1 MSKHHNPQRN
11 SMMPAP
17 KNPEP
22 PFQPP
27 RIGDHEM
34 TTIGDDTPIGRP
46 IPFVDPPMRAYA
58 VNRTSEGWE
67 MRVLMLPRDVVE
79 QYTAK
84 QVADV
89 LPIVIAKVAMDIERV
104 AEGRAGLEQSA

>member
-1 MSKHHNPQRN
+1 MSKHHNPRN

-17 KNPEP
+17 PQPNPEP
-22 PFQPP
+22 E
-27 RIGDHEM
+27 R
-34 TTIGDDTPIGRP
+34 DTS
-46 IPFVDPPMRAYA
+46 PPMRAYA
-58 VNRTSEGWE
+58 VNRTSEGWDL
-67 MRVLMLPRDVVE
+67 RVLLLPRDVVE

-104 AEGRAGLEQSA
+104 AEGRAGMEHSA

>member
-1 MSKHHNPQRN
+1 MSKHHNPRN

-17 KNPEP
+17 PQPNPEP
-22 PFQPP
+22 D
-27 RIGDHEM
+27 R
-34 TTIGDDTPIGRP
+34 DTS
-46 IPFVDPPMRAYA
+46 PPMRAYA

-67 MRVLMLPRDVVE
+67 MRVLLLPRDVVE

-84 QVADV
+84 DVADV

-104 AEGRAGLEQSA
+104 AEGRAGLEHSA

>member
-84 QVADV
+84 QMADV

-104 AEGRAGLEQSA
+104 AEGRAGLEHSA

>member
-11 SMMPAP
+11 SMMPAL
-17 KNPEP
+17 KTPEP

-46 IPFVDPPMRAYA
+46 IPFVDPPIRAYA

-84 QVADV
+84 QMADV

>member
-1 MSKHHNPQRN
+1 MSKHHNPRN

-17 KNPEP
+17 PQPNPEP
-22 PFQPP
+22 D
-27 RIGDHEM
+27 R
-34 TTIGDDTPIGRP
+34 DTS
-46 IPFVDPPMRAYA
+46 PPMRAYA

-67 MRVLMLPRDVVE
+67 MRVLLLPPDVVE

-104 AEGRAGLEQSA
+104 AEGRAGMEHSA

>member
-1 MSKHHNPQRN
+1 MSKHHNPRN

-17 KNPEP
+17 PQPNPEP
-22 PFQPP
+22 APEQ
-27 RIGDHEM
+27 
-34 TTIGDDTPIGRP
+34 
-46 IPFVDPPMRAYA
+46 PPMRAYA

-67 MRVLMLPRDVVE
+67 MRVLLLPRDVVE

-84 QVADV
+84 RVADV

-104 AEGRAGLEQSA
+104 AEGRAGMEQSA